1 MTLIL
6 DWQPLP
12 GQISE
17 SQARFSELD
26 RAHAAQ
32 RRVDSEV
39 VVPVDVV
46 RQLDLQL
53 AGVRERLAVRELG
66 LQYLVG
72 RFVHDVVVGA
82 PLLGERPPHVEGVE
96 QAVDLRVVEF
106 AAAVR
111 MEHLD
116 VGNREIQGREGRSD
130 QVRVFPWAGGMAH
143 YLSVAQVDE
152 QADVIPSAA
161 DAHVRQVAAHVRAR
175 GAPPEA
181 PCHDVGRIGL
191 VGLAGMDLESLP
203 AVGARQAVFPHD
215 TANPAPADRFARPS
229 QRRLYLARAVAAAA
243 RLVDRQH
250 VGLDGVG
257 RLRRVCPRAHGA
269 VGRPW
274 HAEDIALR
282 RYRAAA
288 GVRRYHRHFRA
299 NISAAC
305 FKTSTSMRSLRFSRS
320 SSMTL
325 VWSGVRLSA
334 AWGDPVAFIDV
345 IHLRTVDLPR
355 SHSAM
360 ISLMGLPALHSSTT
374 CRLKSSLK
382 CRGCLGSAMALS
394 VRNGPHGTVQI
405 SVANPPTPTARACS
419 ATGWTRGA
427 TPP

>member
-1 MTLIL
+1 M
-6 DWQPLP
+6 
-12 GQISE
+12 
-17 SQARFSELD
+17 
-26 RAHAAQ
+26 
-32 RRVDSEV
+32 DSEV

-72 RFVHDVVVGA
+72 RFVHGVVAGT
-82 PLLGERPPHVEGVE
+82 PLLGGRPPHAEGVE
-96 QAVDLRVVEF
+96 QAADLRVVEF

-130 QVRVFPWAGGMAH
+130 QVRVFTWAGGMAH

-152 QADVIPSAA
+152 QADVVPSAA

-181 PCHDVGRIGL
+181 PRHDAGRIGL

-229 QRRLYLARAVAAAA
+229 QRRLYLARAAAAAA

-325 VWSGVRLSA
+325 AWSGVRLSA

-360 ISLMGLPALHSSTT
+360 ISLMGLPALCSSTT

-382 CRGCLGSAMALS
+382 CRGCLGSAIAFS

-405 SVANPPTPTARACS
+405 GVANPPTPTARACS